1 MTHSAATRSA
11 GAICRIW
18 GYKPERRRGIQQ
30 VRIITFYLMK
40 AFLKPLLLCLISFNA
55 IFIIFD
61 LFGNLSNFIEA
72 GTSIPVVLRYYG
84 GVVSMYAQWFL
95 PASCLLAALYTMW
108 QLSHHSELTAMRASG
123 ISFYLLLV
131 PFLVASVGMS
141 LLSLWNSEY
150 IAPEAS
156 VWSERLKESSFTTA
170 ESQEKKNV
178 QFISPSTGRTWMFAS
193 VDPSTEYTMA
203 RPSGSVDVIQE
214 ADGVKVSGVHAKRA
228 EYLDGVWW
236 FHEPRPIE
244 YDIDGQELPQE
255 SSKAIPDNAPK
266 RVPMH
271 ELVESP
277 RSMMLEHR
285 SAYFKFFLLSD
296 MLLYIKGRK
305 VPDKGQWYEFWYR
318 IASPWACVVITIF
331 AIPAGISTGRK
342 SVMKGVIMALL
353 AFFSF
358 YALTLALSFLAFHG
372 IIPAAP
378 AALLPN
384 LVFLVIGVSMFRK
397 LT

>member
-1 MTHSAATRSA
+1 M
-11 GAICRIW
+11 
-18 GYKPERRRGIQQ
+18 
-30 VRIITFYLMK
+30 RIITFYLLK

-61 LFGNLSNFIEA
+61 LFGNLSDFLEA
-72 GTSIPVVLRYYG
+72 GTSIPVVLRYYA
-84 GVVSMYAQWFL
+84 GVVSMYTQWFL

-131 PFLVASVGMS
+131 PFLFASIVMS
-141 LLSLWNSEY
+141 LLSFWNSEY

-170 ESQEKKNV
+170 EPLEKKNV
-178 QFISPSTGRTWMFAS
+178 QFISPGTGRNWMFAS
-193 VDPSTEYTMA
+193 VDTSTEDSMA
-203 RPSGSVDVIQE
+203 RPSGSVHVSQE
-214 ADGVKVSGVHAKRA
+214 VDGVKVRGVHAKRV

-244 YDIDGQELPQE
+244 YDIDGQELPLD
-255 SSKAIPDNAPK
+255 SAKATPANAPK
-266 RVPMH
+266 LVPMY
-271 ELVESP
+271 ELTESP
-277 RSMMLEHR
+277 RYMMLEHR
-285 SAYFKFFLLSD
+285 SGYWKFFSLSD
-296 MLLYIKGRK
+296 MLFYIKGRK
-305 VPDKGQWYEFWYR
+305 VSDRGQWYEFWYR
-318 IASPWACVVITIF
+318 IASPWACVVITFF
-331 AIPAGISTGRK
+331 AIPAGISTGRQ
-342 SVMKGVIMALL
+342 SVMKGVIMALA

-358 YALTLALSFLAFHG
+358 YALTLALNFFALHG
-372 IIPAAP
+372 LFPAAP

-384 LVFLVIGVSMFRK
+384 LVFLVIGAAMFRK